1 MGSLTAEE
9 RKWVRRV
16 QKALKDCP
24 SKRIGFFTIGD
35 PQVTLYDLDKYE
47 EIPRRERDNKDL
59 VCLLEKYDLKL
70 DDESLFFPN
79 QVEGVCG

>member
-1 MGSLTAEE
+1 MSNLTAEE

-35 PQVTLYDLDKYE
+35 PQVELYDLDKFKA
-47 EIPRRERDNKDL
+47 IPRRERDNTDL
-59 VCLLEKYDLKL
+59 VGLLDKYDLRL
-70 DDESLFFPN
+70 DDERLHFPSH
-79 QVEGVCG
+79 VEGVCG